1 MRNTAFP
8 SPFFVGFD
16 EIERLLERVSKTSSD
31 GYPPYNVEK
40 LPQNGA
46 GVDGERLRITL
57 AVAGF
62 STSELDLTLEDNE
75 LVIEGRQDEDS
86 GREFLHRGIA
96 ARQFRRTFVL
106 ADGME
111 VSGAALEDGLLKI
124 ELLRPEPQ
132 RLVRKIEI
140 VQRDK

>member
-1 MRNTAFP
+1 MRTTAFP

-16 EIERLLERVSKTSSD
+16 DIERLLERVSKTSAD

-46 GVDGERLRITL
+46 DEAGERLRITL

-62 STSELDLTLEDNE
+62 STAELELTQEDNE
-75 LVIEGRQDEDS
+75 LVIAGRQNEEE

-111 VSGAALEDGLLKI
+111 ISGAALEDGLLKI

-132 RLVRKIEI
+132 RLIRKIEI
-140 VQRDK
+140 VQKDK

>member
-1 MRNTAFP
+1 MRVPAFT

-40 LPQNGA
+40 LPQTDA
-46 GVDGERLRITL
+46 DDAAERLRITI

-62 STSELDLTLEDNE
+62 SPAELDLTQEDNE
-75 LVIEGRQDEDS
+75 LVITGRQDEEA

-96 ARQFRRTFVL
+96 SRQFRRTFVL

-111 VSGAALEDGLLKI
+111 VAGASLEDGLLKI
-124 ELLRPEPQ
+124 DLLRPEPQ
-132 RLVRKIEI
+132 RLVRKIQI
-140 VQRDK
+140 VQTDK